1 LFNANEFNQVTLPSF
16 IDTTESDLPFMDDTR
31 NESKISLIGIV
42 NVKFYDCKI
51 GCKYQ
56 YLR

>member
-1 LFNANEFNQVTLPSF
+1 
-16 IDTTESDLPFMDDTR
+16 MDDTR

-56 YLR
+56 YLRLKLLSLLCY